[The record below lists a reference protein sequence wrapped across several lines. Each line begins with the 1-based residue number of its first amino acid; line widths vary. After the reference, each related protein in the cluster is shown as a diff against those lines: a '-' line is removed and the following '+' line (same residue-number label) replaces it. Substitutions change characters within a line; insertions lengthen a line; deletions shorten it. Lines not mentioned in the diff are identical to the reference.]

1 MQPFESPAVFGDY
14 EVHVVVSEPPY
25 YQNCYVVKH
34 VPSRRQA
41 IVDPGDAAER
51 IIARVKENGGANTV
65 DAILLTHGHP
75 DHIAALA
82 HVAAETG
89 VPVIA
94 QDNERPILD
103 NAGQW
108 GQMLLG
114 RALEVPEISWFSGE
128 PEHAVCGAKVAT
140 VATPGHTPGGVCF
153 VFPGF
158 ALTGDTLFQGGVGRT
173 DFPGGD
179 QPTLVRS
186 ISRFLETV
194 PGETVLFSGHGGP
207 WTARD
212 AKRWWKVMAGAM

>member
-1 MQPFESPAVFGDY
+1 MQPFESPAVIGDY

-34 VPSRRQA
+34 VPTGRQV
-41 IVDPGDAAER
+41 IVDPGDAADR
-51 IIARVKENGGANTV
+51 IVARVTENGGADTV

-89 VPVIA
+89 APVIA

-114 RALEVPEISWFSGE
+114 RALEVPEVSWFSGE
-128 PEHAVCGAKVAT
+128 PEHDVCGARVAT

-179 QPTLVRS
+179 QATLVRS
-186 ISRFLETV
+186 ITRFLEKV
-194 PGETVLFSGHGGP
+194 PAGTVLFSGHGGP